1 MYGGHADTI
10 FWQAVFRWLH
20 VIFGIMWIGLLWYFN
35 FVQTR
40 MMPQIPAELRPAVSK
55 YIAPEAL
62 FWFRWAA
69 AFTLLMGI
77 ILAWSRGFLI
87 QAYTLGATEGFANK
101 GHILIGVGMWL
112 GTIMA
117 FNVWVF
123 IWPNQKKVLGLVEAD
138 DARQG
143 GGRPDRRAGLAHQ
156 HLAVDPHA
164 GRDDHAADAD
174 RLAERP
180 FRTTSTRRFGGPT
193 PTGGSPAASSPTR
206 RRAPTW
212 SRSTP
217 STMSWRAWPRVARE
231 PLVAGDS
238 PDLVARG
245 AGRDLPAAARSG
257 ATPSPRRLRPRSG
270 GGACRS
276 APLEGMIEARYEAID
291 GPPADEAA
299 QLARIDRTAGAVM
312 RLAVAVLA
320 PGAADS
326 PADRT
331 GRRGPGR

>member
-1 MYGGHADTI
+1 MAAFLSNLRNVVIVSFILALIFVAAYFSVYGGHVDQI

-77 ILAWSRGFLI
+77 ILAWSRGFLL
-87 QAYTLGATEGFANK
+87 QAYTLGATESFANK

-138 DARQG
+138 DA
-143 GGRPDRRAGLAHQ
+143 AKA
-156 HLAVDPHA
+156 AA
-164 GRDDHAADAD
+164 GRIA
-174 RLAERP
+174 
-180 FRTTSTRRFGGPT
+180 GQ
-193 PTGGSPAASSPTR
+193 ASR
-206 RRAPTW
+206 IN
-212 SRSTP
+212 
-217 STMSWRAWPRVARE
+217 TMLSVPM
-231 PLVAGDS
+231 LVAMTMQQTLIG
-238 PDLVARG
+238 
-245 AGRDLPAAARSG
+245 
-257 ATPSPRRLRPRSG
+257 
-270 GGACRS
+270 
-276 APLEGMIEARYEAID
+276 
-291 GPPADEAA
+291 
-299 QLARIDRTAGAVM
+299 
-312 RLAVAVLA
+312 
-320 PGAADS
+320 
-326 PADRT
+326 
-331 GRRGPGR
+331 

>member
-1 MYGGHADTI
+1 LERARDPSAREETKGALVMAAFLGNLRNVVIVSFILALIFVAAYFSVYGGHADTI

-20 VIFGIMWIGLLWYFN
+20 VVFGIMWIGLLWYFN

-138 DARQG
+138 DA
-143 GGRPDRRAGLAHQ
+143 AKA
-156 HLAVDPHA
+156 AA
-164 GRDDHAADAD
+164 GRIA
-174 RLAERP
+174 
-180 FRTTSTRRFGGPT
+180 GQ
-193 PTGGSPAASSPTR
+193 ASRINTLLSIP
-206 RRAPTW
+206 
-212 SRSTP
+212 
-217 STMSWRAWPRVARE
+217 M
-231 PLVAGDS
+231 LVAMTMQQTLIG
-238 PDLVARG
+238 
-245 AGRDLPAAARSG
+245 
-257 ATPSPRRLRPRSG
+257 
-270 GGACRS
+270 
-276 APLEGMIEARYEAID
+276 
-291 GPPADEAA
+291 
-299 QLARIDRTAGAVM
+299 
-312 RLAVAVLA
+312 
-320 PGAADS
+320 
-326 PADRT
+326 
-331 GRRGPGR
+331 

>member
-1 MYGGHADTI
+1 MAAFLGNLRNVVIVSFILALIFIAAYLSVYGGHVDQI

-20 VIFGIMWIGLLWYFN
+20 VVFGIMWIGLLWYFN

-117 FNVWVF
+117 FNVWVL

-138 DARQG
+138 DA
-143 GGRPDRRAGLAHQ
+143 AKA
-156 HLAVDPHA
+156 AA
-164 GRDDHAADAD
+164 GRIA
-174 RLAERP
+174 
-180 FRTTSTRRFGGPT
+180 GQ
-193 PTGGSPAASSPTR
+193 ASRINTLLSIP
-206 RRAPTW
+206 
-212 SRSTP
+212 
-217 STMSWRAWPRVARE
+217 M
-231 PLVAGDS
+231 LVAMTMQQTLIG
-238 PDLVARG
+238 
-245 AGRDLPAAARSG
+245 
-257 ATPSPRRLRPRSG
+257 
-270 GGACRS
+270 
-276 APLEGMIEARYEAID
+276 
-291 GPPADEAA
+291 
-299 QLARIDRTAGAVM
+299 
-312 RLAVAVLA
+312 
-320 PGAADS
+320 
-326 PADRT
+326 
-331 GRRGPGR
+331 